1 MPTKI
6 NSAGE
11 QQNYIPKGNGKYS
24 GRYTSSNFGSKA
36 VTEKSK
42 EVLEKLK
49 HGVQTNKWLNDR
61 EERAKQSIVNY
72 ISNHSNFNKEEREK
86 INFYLD
92 IADSE
97 ILGILDNVLKQNYN
111 KYEKGDYPKY
121 LLDERKVILSYNSF
135 RDNGKDFWHENGHLV
150 DSKNIDPNDY
160 FYVNNDILSYGYRS
174 KKYYSTLY
182 EMLSEESK
190 ILFDENIRNQILEI
204 QKNYEKQEL
213 SDVGINQDQV
223 KQFNEK
229 RHNYENEKQKI
240 INSFNEKYGEILADY
255 YNKDK
260 IKLENEI
267 KNNDYN
273 KEQELKKLNFEND
286 KFLYEN
292 NDFILKYNSAILKAN
307 KKYQNEY
314 RTLSDLCDAISKSQ
328 FNLGAG
334 NHDSKYW
341 QDEINMSSEF
351 FANMFC
357 SKAMK
362 NKEYKIVKK
371 YLPKSV
377 EIFEEIINN
386 IK

>member
-24 GRYTSSNFGSKA
+24 GRYTASNFGSKV

-49 HGVQTNKWLNDR
+49 YGVQTNKWLNDG
-61 EERAKQSIVNY
+61 EERTKQSIANY
-72 ISNHSNFNKEEREK
+72 IFNHSNFNKEEREK

-92 IADSE
+92 SADSE
-97 ILGILDNVLKQNYN
+97 SLGILNRVLKQNNYN
-111 KYEKGDYPKY
+111 YEIGEYSLCRIDNKT
-121 LLDERKVILSYNSF
+121 VSLSNNSL
-135 RDNGKDFWHENGHLV
+135 RDNGNDFWHENGHLV
-150 DSKNIDPNDY
+150 DSKNIDTNDF
-160 FYVNNDILSYGYRS
+160 FYANNDLLSYGYRS

-190 ILFDENIRNQILEI
+190 ILFDKNNQNQILEV
-204 QKNYEKQEL
+204 QKNYENQEL
-213 SDVGINQDQV
+213 SNVGINQNQI

-229 RHNYENEKQKI
+229 RYNYENKKQKI
-240 INSFNEKYGEILADY
+240 IDSFNEKYGEILADY

-267 KNNDYN
+267 KNNNYN
-273 KEQELKKLNFEND
+273 KEQALKKFNFEND

-314 RTLSDLCDAISKSQ
+314 RTLSDLCDAISKSK

-362 NKEYKIVKK
+362 NKEYQIVKK